1 MTQTVIIWL
10 AIVAALILTLM
21 FKAAETDKDDADD
34 RPHLLDDVDESDLL
48 YLPGDVYDEEF
59 ERIDDI

>member
-10 AIVAALILTLM
+10 VIVAVLIAALM
-21 FKAAETDKDDADD
+21 FKVAETDSDETDDKL
-34 RPHLLDDVDESDLL
+34 HLLDEVDESDLF